1 MTEKPTET
9 DITAWA
15 RLVRASTHVLG
26 LIEAD
31 LKAAGFPPLSWY
43 DVLLELRRDPEKAL
57 RPADI
62 EQRILLAQYN
72 VSRLIDRLEAA
83 GYVNKRKSETDG
95 RSVLVHLTASGEE
108 LLERMWPAYSAALER
123 HFARQFEVGE
133 AEKLGRLLARLLP
146 GFHSAS

>member
-1 MTEKPTET
+1 MTGKPSDT

-15 RLVRASTHVLG
+15 RLMRASTHVLDQ
-26 LIEAD
+26 IEAD

-43 DVLLELRRDPEKAL
+43 DVLLELRREPEKAL

-83 GYVNKRKSETDG
+83 GYVTKRKSETDG

-108 LLERMWPAYSAALER
+108 LLDRMWPAYSAALER
-123 HFARQFEVGE
+123 HFARRFEDGE
-133 AEKLGRLLARLLP
+133 TAELARLLGRLMP
-146 GFHSAS
+146 